1 MERQLALAMFIKS
14 HKDLTIEQIK
24 FIKEALKF
32 YEDKFG
38 ELDDDYELEVKCAI
52 EIYCDHIEQKY
63 R

>member
-1 MERQLALAMFIKS
+1 MSRQLILAKYIKS
-14 HKDLTIEQIK
+14 HQDLTIEQIK

-52 EIYCDHIEQKY
+52 ETYCNYIEQKY

>member
-1 MERQLALAMFIKS
+1 MSRQLILAKYIKS
-14 HKDLTIEQIK
+14 HQDLTIEQIK

-38 ELDDDYELEVKCAI
+38 ELDDDYNLEILCAI
-52 EIYCDHIEQKY
+52 ETYCNHIEQKY